1 MSAAM
6 RTALLKILN
15 EGKFPGISNRPL
27 REDKWSQQ
35 DDELR
40 ISDRTFLQTWIDDY
54 ADDPAWEKLIDDAQ
68 RFEKHHFFD
77 HLSLIWYALRAWR
90 FAEDARSGIDPL
102 HAERQKRHER
112 LLDLA
117 KSADVLTEFWREAEA
132 MSAALLPWPP
142 FPVQLERVRHLQ
154 MINEDQAGLLR
165 QMAGTPPPINPI
177 SRQTR
182 GKKRDRTR
190 ELGVF
195 IRSMVGFMREAC
207 GKPRYELVATLA
219 NTAFPRADVSA
230 DEVRA
235 ATQPTTRVG
244 RKKGALSPQKSA

>member
-15 EGKFPGISNRPL
+15 EGMFPGISNRLL
-27 REDKWSQQ
+27 REDKRSQQ

-40 ISDRTFLQTWIDDY
+40 ISDRSFLQTWIDDY

-68 RFEKHHFFD
+68 RFEKHRFFD

-142 FPVQLERVRHLQ
+142 FPVRFDLVLLLQ
-154 MINEDQAGLLR
+154 TINERQARLLR
-165 QMAGTPPPINPI
+165 QMAGTPPPIAPI

-182 GKKRDRTR
+182 SKKRDRTR

-195 IRSMVGFMREAC
+195 MRSMVGFKREAC
-207 GKPRYELVATLA
+207 GKPRCELVATFT
-219 NTAFPRADVSA
+219 NIAFPQADVSA
-230 DEVRA
+230 DDVRA

-244 RKKGALSPQKSA
+244 RKKGALGPKKGA